1 MYDLAGENGL
11 DLEALR
17 TRLRRMSDRELL
29 QFGRA
34 ARYMGSP
41 AANLGKEPHQ
51 VFVIQ
56 LRETV
61 EEWHKRHLA
70 CDKVQLSQV

>member
-17 TRLRRMSDRELL
+17 TRLRLMSDRELL
-29 QFGRA
+29 RFEKA
-34 ARYMGSP
+34 ARYMCTP
-41 AANLGKEPHQ
+41 EANLGKEPRR

-56 LRETV
+56 LREAV
-61 EEWHKRHLA
+61 EEWRRRHPA
-70 CDKVQLSQV
+70 ESR